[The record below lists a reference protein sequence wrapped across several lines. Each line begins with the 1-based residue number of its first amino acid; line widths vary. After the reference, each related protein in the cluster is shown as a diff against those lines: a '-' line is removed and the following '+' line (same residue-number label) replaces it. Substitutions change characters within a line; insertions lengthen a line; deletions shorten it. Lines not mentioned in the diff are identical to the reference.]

1 MHWFEIF
8 LFVCRNP
15 IKGTAHPSSPR
26 GSHLSDVHKNKAR
39 HDTMMAY
46 RIMQRLRKYGR
57 PSYSSADSLA
67 SVSSHESEGPCDG
80 AQLPGT
86 TTSPPETPS
95 YQTLENTTTR
105 DTGARLKSE
114 RNEKGLHNI
123 VKTASIP
130 VHLEKVKNGGKGS
143 YMLRM
148 DDDLRQLLSQSSSA
162 GGVNGKK
169 RRAKFTDVG
178 CAPTATG

>member
-1 MHWFEIF
+1 
-8 LFVCRNP
+8 
-15 IKGTAHPSSPR
+15 
-26 GSHLSDVHKNKAR
+26 
-39 HDTMMAY
+39 MMAY
-46 RIMQRLRKYGR
+46 RIMQRLREYGR

-67 SVSSHESEGPCDG
+67 NVSSHEPEGPCDG

-95 YQTLENTTTR
+95 YQTLESTTTR
-105 DTGARLKSE
+105 DTGARLKSERNE

-148 DDDLRQLLSQSSSA
+148 DDDLRQLLSQSRLA
-162 GGVNGKK
+162 GDVNGKK

-178 CAPTATG
+178 CAPTQANSQC